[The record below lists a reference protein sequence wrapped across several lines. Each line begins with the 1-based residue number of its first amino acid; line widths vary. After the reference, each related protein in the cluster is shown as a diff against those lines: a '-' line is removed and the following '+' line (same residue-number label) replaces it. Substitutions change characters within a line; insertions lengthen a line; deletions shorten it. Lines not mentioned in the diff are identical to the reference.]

1 MIEYETSDR
10 NNHNIKANGGIIMSI
25 DIIKAKKAFKEY
37 VKNYDPN
44 DKKVKL
50 KIAHIERVSQ
60 IAKQL
65 AENLNL
71 DEEDVKLAEL
81 IGLLHDIGRFEQI
94 KRYHTF
100 IDKNSVNHGE
110 LGAKILFEE
119 GLIRDFIEDTK
130 FDEIIK
136 LSILN
141 HNKTTIQEG
150 LTQREELHAKIIRD
164 ADKTDILYLLTFED
178 KQAAWEKDDLS
189 NDKITDEIYREFME
203 DKKIDYTKRET
214 SADLLV
220 CHFAYAYDLNFKETY
235 KIIKE
240 NKYYDEIYIR
250 FIFNN
255 KETMERYN
263 KIYEKVKQYIEEKG

>member
-1 MIEYETSDR
+1 
-10 NNHNIKANGGIIMSI
+10 MSI
-25 DIIKAKKAFKEY
+25 DIIKAKKTFKEY

-44 DKKVKL
+44 DKKIKL
-50 KIAHIERVSQ
+50 KIGHIERVSQ
-60 IAKQL
+60 IAKHL

-100 IDKNSVNHGE
+100 VDKDSINHGE
-110 LGAKILFEE
+110 LGVKILFEE
-119 GLIRDFIEDTK
+119 GLIREFIEDTE
-130 FDEIIK
+130 FDKIIK

-150 LTQREELHAKIIRD
+150 LTQREKLHAQIIRD
-164 ADKTDILYLLTFED
+164 ADKIDILYLLTFED

-203 DKKIDYTKRET
+203 NKKIDYKKIKTN
-214 SADLLV
+214 ADLLV

-240 NKYYDEIYIR
+240 NKYYDEIYKR
-250 FIFNN
+250 HIFND
-255 KETMERYN
+255 KETMGRYN
-263 KIYEKVKQYIEEKG
+263 KIYEKVKQYLEEKG